1 MFVSQIKILEQI
13 LMSGI
18 FSREKG
24 TIGWKFP
31 FISTKI
37 CYFCRHL
44 NETTRLFGD
53 CVVYQADGGGWLFQ
67 KTKRKVE
74 GN

>member
-1 MFVSQIKILEQI
+1 MRRDHRLELSIYLNQDLLLLSTSQRILHFH
-13 LMSGI
+13 
-18 FSREKG
+18 FSH
-24 TIGWKFP
+24 P
-31 FISTKI
+31 MP
-37 CYFCRHL
+37 C
-44 NETTRLFGD
+44 ETTRLFGD